1 MSNKLYGYGPIDE
14 QHIKGDTLVGKV
26 LTQLEQDRVK
36 KIL

>member
-14 QHIKGDTLVGKV
+14 QHIKGDTLAGKV
-26 LTQLEQDRVK
+26 LTQLEQESE